1 MFQSNAKC
9 EGVLSLFYVEVK
21 DALSAFEMWKI
32 LAILCLFL
40 LKFYCCFLSSGMS
53 TQLCPFV
60 SFSNYFFLSCFLVIL
75 SLPKCNN
82 KPSQKLQVIT
92 VYFISP

>member
-32 LAILCLFL
+32 LAILC
-40 LKFYCCFLSSGMS
+40 
-53 TQLCPFV
+53 V
-60 SFSNYFFLSCFLVIL
+60 FSC
-75 SLPKCNN
+75 
-82 KPSQKLQVIT
+82 
-92 VYFISP
+92 